1 MILRKLR
8 EEVVKTGVRILE
20 TGLVTLTWGNISAK
34 DEDTGYIAI
43 TPSGMDYNT
52 TAPDDIV
59 VVDSS
64 GKVIDGIRKP
74 SSEMPMH
81 LKIYEAR
88 PKARAIVHTHS
99 IYATAIGVAGVEIPL
114 VIGELANAI
123 GGSVR
128 VAPLAM
134 AGTEELGDVT
144 VEAMKDR
151 TAVLMKNHGVVT
163 IGKTLDEAFTN
174 AVVVEDAAKIY
185 YLAKTLGCVSCIPDD
200 AADELHKG
208 FLDSYGQK

>member
-20 TGLVTLTWGNISAK
+20 TGLVTLTWGNISVK

-74 SSEMPMH
+74 S
-81 LKIYEAR
+81 
-88 PKARAIVHTHS
+88 
-99 IYATAIGVAGVEIPL
+99 
-114 VIGELANAI
+114 
-123 GGSVR
+123 
-128 VAPLAM
+128 
-134 AGTEELGDVT
+134 
-144 VEAMKDR
+144 
-151 TAVLMKNHGVVT
+151 
-163 IGKTLDEAFTN
+163 
-174 AVVVEDAAKIY
+174 
-185 YLAKTLGCVSCIPDD
+185 
-200 AADELHKG
+200 
-208 FLDSYGQK
+208 